1 MGFFDKLRGHT
12 ESLKIAKA
20 DRNLIIQGASDE
32 LHSTNQARKVPRT
45 IMKNPNTGFPMA
57 KESAIQ
63 RARKLYEQTV
73 SISNYKPSG
82 NRQLDF
88 EMGVIDEVLP
98 HYHLGDLY
106 YKEGEWAKA
115 ENEWLSIVKKMGWLP
130 SNKLAVMY
138 HKEKRFK
145 DEISI
150 LKDGYKYSMHNKV
163 YPISD
168 KDLVLKRISK
178 GTTFLTAHIGQDRS
192 VGYKL
197 K

>member
-12 ESLKIAKA
+12 ESLEIAKV

-45 IMKNPNTGFPMA
+45 IMKNPKTGFPMA

-63 RARKLYEQTV
+63 RARKVYEQTV

-106 YKEGEWAKA
+106 YKEGDWVKA
-115 ENEWLSIVKKMGWLP
+115 ENEWLSIVKKMGQL
-130 SNKLAVMY
+130 SANKLAVMY

-145 DEISI
+145 DEIAI
-150 LKDGYKYSMHNKV
+150 LKDGFKYSVHNKV

-168 KDLVLKRISK
+168 KDLVSERISK
-178 GTTFLTAHIGQDRS
+178 ATIFLTAHIAQDKS